1 MSTRTSRPVATM
13 PSPAKIARK
22 RFLPRTTSEMVPRI
36 GERIATISSE
46 MLSPVV
52 QYVVATLRLGSEAP
66 ATLL

>member
-1 MSTRTSRPVATM
+1 
-13 PSPAKIARK
+13 
-22 RFLPRTTSEMVPRI
+22 MVPRI

-46 MLSPVV
+46 TLSPVV